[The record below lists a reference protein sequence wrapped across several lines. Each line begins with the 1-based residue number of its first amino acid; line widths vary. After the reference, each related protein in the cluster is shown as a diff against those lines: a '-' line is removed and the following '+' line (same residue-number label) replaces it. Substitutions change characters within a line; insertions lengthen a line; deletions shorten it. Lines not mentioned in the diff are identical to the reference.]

1 MDKEQ
6 KITCTNIW
14 KLFGPDEKRIIKN
27 LDKNLSIK
35 EVQKKTGHVVAVKD
49 FRHALAPGTGDPVGF
64 KIDDCSTQRN
74 LNQVGIDQSKRI
86 GKFFKNNKIL
96 IDQVLTS
103 QWCRCKDTAKYAFKE
118 YKEFSELNSTFQS
131 SDVEK
136 AKKQIKRLKYFVK
149 NWNGNGGNLILVT
162 HYIIITSLTD
172 AVPRSGDIV
181 ITDKNFNVLE
191 IISTN

>member
-1 MDKEQ
+1 MKKIFFLLILSQLLNFQSLVAKDLWAEAKEGDK
-6 KITCTNIW
+6 
-14 KLFGPDEKRIIKN
+14 II
-27 LDKNLSIK
+27 LI
-35 EVQKKTGHVVAVKD
+35 
-49 FRHALAPGTGDPVGF
+49 RHALAPGGGDPPGF
-64 KIDDCSTQRN
+64 KINDCKTQRN
-74 LNQVGIDQSKRI
+74 LNQTGIDQSKRI
-86 GKFFKNNKIL
+86 GELFKRNNVPV
-96 IDQVLTS
+96 DQVLS
-103 QWCRCKDTAKYAFKE
+103 SKWCRCKDTAKYAFKE